1 MGYLSSRYI
10 LHTIPHTVLQQ
21 VRIFG
26 GDALLHNFRSNLSID
41 ANRGPNCQQQQAHHT
56 MDDEYKDDI
65 KRRKKRGHMSED
77 EDDDDDDY
85 NNDDYNNKDT
95 TTDDEDD
102 EDDDD
107 DDYINED
114 KYNDGKPSTRDSLAY
129 VHIHNAH
136 KKKLMHLKKDIT
148 GKKMGGRRG
157 VN

>member
-1 MGYLSSRYI
+1 M
-10 LHTIPHTVLQQ
+10 
-21 VRIFG
+21 
-26 GDALLHNFRSNLSID
+26 
-41 ANRGPNCQQQQAHHT
+41 
-56 MDDEYKDDI
+56 DEYKDDI

-85 NNDDYNNKDT
+85 NNEGS

-107 DDYINED
+107 DDYIN
-114 KYNDGKPSTRDSLAY
+114 GKPSTSDSLAY
-129 VHIHNAH
+129 AFIHDAR
-136 KKKLMHLKKDIT
+136 KKKLMHLKKYIT

>member
-85 NNDDYNNKDT
+85 NNEGT

-107 DDYINED
+107 KDYNNDD
-114 KYNDGKPSTRDSLAY
+114 DGKPSTCDSLAY

-136 KKKLMHLKKDIT
+136 KKNIMHLKKDIT